1 MNSESQNI
9 EYKESWHDDY
19 LKWICGFANAQGGT
33 LYVGIDDNGGS
44 VGVRDAKKLLEDLP
58 NKIRDALGIIATV
71 NIIQKDNIDVLEIK
85 VPSYNVPISCKGA
98 FYIRSG
104 ATNQKLT
111 GLELEHFIMR
121 KRGATWDNSPLP
133 IFTEKD
139 ISENAIEAFKKR
151 AVNKSRI
158 NQAVLNENTSEL
170 LKKLHL
176 VNNGYLTNAAML
188 LFSDDP
194 EIWQLGA
201 YIKIGYF
208 ESDADLIYQD
218 EIHGPLL
225 EQADR
230 AIEVLHLKYMKAMIS
245 YEGLQRVERYFV
257 PQEALREALLNAIC
271 HKDYSSGIPIQVS
284 VYKDKLYIANC
295 GHLPENLTVSKLMS
309 KHSSEPFNPQIAHV
323 FYLAGM
329 IESWGRGIE
338 KICEACQNGKSNLP
352 VYTINNRDLMVKFSA
367 IGDWSDDTTND
378 TINDSGSELPT
389 VEENCGKNE
398 RDLKSDTINGE
409 GLKSNLKNESDLK
422 SDPKVFELIKENS
435 FITIQELC
443 EKTKMSRSGIKKVLA
458 KLKNENKIVRIGA
471 KKNGHWEIIPK

>member
-33 LYVGIDDNGGS
+33 LYVGIDDNGKS

-71 NIIQKDNIDVLEIK
+71 NIIQKDNIDVLEIR

-158 NQAVLNENTSEL
+158 NPAVLNENTSEL

-188 LFSDDP
+188 L
-194 EIWQLGA
+194 
-201 YIKIGYF
+201 
-208 ESDADLIYQD
+208 LISKSV
-218 EIHGPLL
+218 I
-225 EQADR
+225 
-230 AIEVLHLKYMKAMIS
+230 LKVM
-245 YEGLQRVERYFV
+245 
-257 PQEALREALLNAIC
+257 
-271 HKDYSSGIPIQVS
+271 
-284 VYKDKLYIANC
+284 
-295 GHLPENLTVSKLMS
+295 LT
-309 KHSSEPFNPQIAHV
+309 
-323 FYLAGM
+323 
-329 IESWGRGIE
+329 
-338 KICEACQNGKSNLP
+338 
-352 VYTINNRDLMVKFSA
+352 
-367 IGDWSDDTTND
+367 
-378 TINDSGSELPT
+378 
-389 VEENCGKNE
+389 
-398 RDLKSDTINGE
+398 
-409 GLKSNLKNESDLK
+409 
-422 SDPKVFELIKENS
+422 
-435 FITIQELC
+435 
-443 EKTKMSRSGIKKVLA
+443 
-458 KLKNENKIVRIGA
+458 
-471 KKNGHWEIIPK
+471 